1 VELKKEEEHESLT
14 MMSEEDL
21 DEAVGQATDDL
32 ANTQINGSAGEVAAH
47 EADVEKNGVSANE
60 PAVSQ
65 EAPPK
70 EQDQEQHDIE
80 ENGKSEPKAA
90 AVPQRGTEV
99 RQLALPIQ
107 QTSSITKKD
116 SATVTSPVEIKP
128 VRIGDPKIRSKITFE
143 VVTARVIESAGK
155 KHVAYTIIMKRLG
168 HDPRPAVIERRYND
182 FCFIYEC
189 ILKSFH
195 PSILGEFLF
204 PKKVLIG
211 NFKAEV
217 ISERTEAFH
226 KFLNLISSCDSLLY
240 SDYFYSFLTSEEHN
254 EAVSHIKLGRYG
266 EAVNLLETIFHIREK
281 LLTATNIMV
290 LMCLCELVA
299 CLTAVDRVEEAFA
312 YSQVLMQCF
321 ELNRGHPEAECFRVA
336 FLKLSSQLA
345 GSLGYDKKPY
355 DRQLSE
361 MRYAGIRIDTAPPL
375 LEIIRDRYIHRAS
388 HTSKLS

>member
-1 VELKKEEEHESLT
+1 

-21 DEAVGQATDDL
+21 DEAVSGAVTDL
-32 ANTQINGSAGEVAAH
+32 ANAHINGDTGEAVSDVTH
-47 EADVEKNGVSANE
+47 KADVENNGNNGVSANE
-60 PAVSQ
+60 PAVNQ
-65 EAPPK
+65 ETPPK
-70 EQDQEQHDIE
+70 EQDQQQDHDIE
-80 ENGKSEPKAA
+80 ENGKTDQIAA
-90 AVPQRGTEV
+90 TIPQRGAEV
-99 RQLALPIQ
+99 RQLNLPIQ
-107 QTSSITKKD
+107 QNSLPITKKD

-143 VVTARVIESAGK
+143 VVTARVIESGGK

-299 CLTAVDRVEEAFA
+299 CLSAVDRIEEAFA